1 MIVSQRQ
8 VSAGIRVY
16 RKVRTRLFS
25 PEDFEDITEGTARF
39 SDRHECCGY
48 DIKLRYRG

>member
-8 VSAGIRVY
+8 VLTGSGVY
-16 RKVRTRLFS
+16 RKVRKRLFS

-39 SDRHECCGY
+39 SDRYECCGSDVRY
-48 DIKLRYRG
+48 RYRG